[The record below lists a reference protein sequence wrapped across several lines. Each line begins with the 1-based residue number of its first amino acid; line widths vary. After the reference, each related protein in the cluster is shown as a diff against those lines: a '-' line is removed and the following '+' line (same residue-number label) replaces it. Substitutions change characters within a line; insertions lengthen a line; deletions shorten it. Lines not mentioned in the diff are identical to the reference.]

1 MKSIRHKILSLTAIA
16 LSVIVLT
23 ACGKGGKKN
32 SPDSVAD
39 SSSVAEEQIIDS
51 VATFYLTPDGIGPIR
66 IGMPVDSIPEMVAA
80 LYDHVTEGADEIGM
94 ARLFYNH
101 SGVSFTALDFM
112 EGKVDLIYLDNAYVK
127 VATPEGDLTLGDEFS
142 RVLLLPDCEAI
153 WQDYDEASGIGMWY
167 WNAGEIWYA
176 VDQSTLTDSLKKK
189 LYDSSLKPTKSDFDE
204 NVRIGYIGT
213 GLPF

>member
-1 MKSIRHKILSLTAIA
+1 MKKKLHILVASFAAAML
-16 LSVIVLT
+16 LY
-23 ACGKGGKKN
+23 ACGSGKKA
-32 SPDSVAD
+32 DSDSVVAD
-39 SSSVAEEQIIDS
+39 SVVAESPEVDS
-51 VATFYLTPDGIGPIR
+51 VPTFFLTPDGIGPVR
-66 IGMPVDSIPEMVAA
+66 IGMSVDSLPEIVAG
-80 LYDHVTEGADEIGM
+80 LYDHVTEGEDEIGM

-127 VATPEGDLTLGDEFS
+127 VATPEGDLALGDEFN
-142 RVLLLPDCEAI
+142 RVLALPDAEAI

-176 VDQSTLTDSLKKK
+176 VDQSTLTDALKRK
-189 LYDSSLKPTKSDFDE
+189 LYDSSLRPVKADFDE